1 MANLHIELK
10 GNESRLAGKFRSL
23 VDRTTDLQD
32 EVKRLKLI
40 MDEAGASAGE
50 WGNITALFGFANDA
64 TSAAAYALL
73 ADASIKINSAA
84 IDNFINRIG

>member
-1 MANLHIELK
+1 MANHIELI

-32 EVKRLKLI
+32 EVKRMKLI
-40 MDEAGASAGE
+40 MDEAGAVSAE
-50 WGNITALFGFANDA
+50 WGSITALFGFKDDA
-64 TSAAAYALL
+64 TSAAAYELL
-73 ADASIKINSAA
+73 AQAAIKINSAA

>member
-1 MANLHIELK
+1 MANHIELQ

-32 EVKRLKLI
+32 EVKRMKLI
-40 MDEAGASAGE
+40 MDEAGATTADWAS
-50 WGNITALFGFANDA
+50 ITALFGFKDDA
-64 TSAAAYALL
+64 TSAAAYTLL
-73 ADASIKINSAA
+73 SEAAVKINSAA

>member
-1 MANLHIELK
+1 MAAHIELI

-40 MDEAGASAGE
+40 MDEAGASTGD
-50 WGNITALFGFANDA
+50 WVSIQALFGFKDAA
-64 TSAAAYALL
+64 TSQAAYTLL
-73 ADASIKINSAA
+73 SEAAIKINSAA
-84 IDNFINRIG
+84 IDNFVNRIG

>member
-32 EVKRLKLI
+32 EIKRLKLI
-40 MDEAGASAGE
+40 MDEAGALTADWLS
-50 WGNITALFGFANDA
+50 IKALFGFADEA
-64 TSAAAYALL
+64 TAQAAYTLL
-73 ADASIKINSAA
+73 SDAAVKINSAA
-84 IDNFINRIG
+84 IDNFVNRIG

>member
-40 MDEAGASAGE
+40 MDEAGAASGE
-50 WGNITALFGFANDA
+50 WASITALFGFANDA

-73 ADASIKINSAA
+73 ADAAIKINSAA

>member
-1 MANLHIELK
+1 MANHIELQ

-32 EVKRLKLI
+32 ETKRLKLI
-40 MDEAGASAGE
+40 MDEAGAVSAE
-50 WGNITALFGFANDA
+50 WGSITALFGFKDDA
-64 TSAAAYALL
+64 TSQAAYALL
-73 ADASIKINSAA
+73 QEAAVKINSAA

>member
-1 MANLHIELK
+1 MANHIELI

-50 WGNITALFGFANDA
+50 WASITALFGFSSDAN
-64 TSAAAYALL
+64 SASAYQLL
-73 ADASIKINSAA
+73 ADAAIKINSAA

>member
-1 MANLHIELK
+1 MASNHIELQ

-40 MDEAGASAGE
+40 MDEAGASTGD
-50 WGNITALFGFANDA
+50 WLSIKALFGFADEA
-64 TSAAAYALL
+64 TAQAAYALL
-73 ADASIKINSAA
+73 QEAAIKINSAA

>member
-1 MANLHIELK
+1 MANSHIELQ

-40 MDEAGASAGE
+40 MDEAGASTAD
-50 WGNITALFGFANDA
+50 WVSIQALFGFKDA
-64 TSAAAYALL
+64 A
-73 ADASIKINSAA
+73 IKINSAA
-84 IDNFINRIG
+84 IDNFVNRIG

>member
-40 MDEAGASAGE
+40 MDEAGAASGE
-50 WGNITALFGFANDA
+50 WTSITALFGFKDDA
-64 TSAAAYALL
+64 TSQAAYTLL
-73 ADASIKINSAA
+73 QEAAIKINSAA

>member
-1 MANLHIELK
+1 MANLHIELH

-32 EVKRLKLI
+32 EVKRMKLI
-40 MDEAGASAGE
+40 MDEAGATSADFASV
-50 WGNITALFGFANDA
+50 NSYFGFATVADCQ
-64 TSAAAYALL
+64 AAYTLL
-73 ADASIKINSAA
+73 ADAAIKINSAA

>member
-10 GNESRLAGKFRSL
+10 GNESRLAGKFRNL

-32 EVKRLKLI
+32 EVKRMKLI
-40 MDEAGASAGE
+40 MDEAGANTADWAS
-50 WGNITALFGFANDA
+50 ITALFGFKDDA
-64 TSAAAYALL
+64 TSQAAYTLL
-73 ADASIKINSAA
+73 SEAAVKINSAA